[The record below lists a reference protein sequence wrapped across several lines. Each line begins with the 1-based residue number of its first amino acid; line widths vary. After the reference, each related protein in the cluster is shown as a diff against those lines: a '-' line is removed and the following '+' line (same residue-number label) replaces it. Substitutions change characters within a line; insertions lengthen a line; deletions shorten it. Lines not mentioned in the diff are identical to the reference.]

1 MTAPAV
7 ERLGDGRWLARVA
20 HPLRKGERVRVY
32 GSTPAQ
38 VLERARDVRALRA
51 RHRCG
56 EVSTPAALAE
66 LQRLQGGAARLT
78 VAALWLPYV
87 SALREPWRSK
97 VRGIWFTRLNHFADC
112 LAGELTAAALEDW
125 WIGCVRAGV
134 CDKTIA
140 NALGCL
146 VAAYRMSD
154 HFACGALPWGR
165 WRPRYV
171 SAPRVREACRDLD
184 ELGRLVDAARLLD
197 VSGADAAGD
206 LGCRVLVGALT
217 GLRQGELAAL
227 GWDDLEIEGEA
238 PLLRVRR
245 ATLPGW
251 VKSAEKGARPSALPK
266 GRRERV
272 QLLHVDAAAALV
284 LHRDR
289 LRKLGQFFEAGPVF
303 PALGGGY
310 RAAPCVIRPEVL
322 RRCVEIA
329 ALPNGDRWT
338 THSLRHTF
346 ATLEASGSWASSGD
360 LRGAMTRTGHAR
372 VETLTGYLHAA
383 GRGLARSAIGRLPE
397 SGVLEVATQT
407 TRRLVATGGGE

>member
-1 MTAPAV
+1 MSAPVV

-20 HPLRKGERVRVY
+20 HPFRKSERVRLY
-32 GSTPAQ
+32 GSSPAQ
-38 VLERARDVRALRA
+38 VLERARDVRLLRA
-51 RHRCG
+51 RWSCG
-56 EVSTPAALAE
+56 EVALPAALVE
-66 LQRLQGGAARLT
+66 LERLQGGAARLT
-78 VAALWLPYV
+78 VARLWLPYV

-97 VRGIWFTRLNHFADC
+97 VRGIWYTRLNQWADFA
-112 LAGELTAAALEDW
+112 AAELTPKVLEDW
-125 WIGCVRAGV
+125 WVGCVRSGV

-154 HFACGALPWGR
+154 HFASGALPWGR
-165 WRPRYV
+165 WKPRYV
-171 SAPRVREACRDLD
+171 SAPRVREACRDVD

-197 VSGADAAGD
+197 VTGADPAGD

-227 GWDDLEIEGEA
+227 GWDDLELDGES

-251 VKSAEKGARPSALPK
+251 CKSAEKGARPSALPK
-266 GRRERV
+266 GKRERV
-272 QLLHVDAAAALV
+272 QLLHVDAAVALG
-284 LHRDR
+284 LHRER

-303 PALGGGY
+303 PAPGGGY

-329 ALPNGDRWT
+329 GLPNAPSWT
-338 THSLRHTF
+338 THSLRHSF

-397 SGVLEVATQT
+397 SAALEAAPDSA
-407 TRRLVATGGGE
+407 RRLASAPASG